1 MRYNFIITRHWTDI
15 MPQVSAGINKRHNML
30 RPSVRSTTFSHD
42 ASERQSMIC
51 YYDESDILTP
61 APVPRPSRLE
71 RFLKS
76 DTWLFYKEGLVQD
89 RFGAISGLRY
99 LASEAILCGA
109 FMDATHDR
117 SPNNLSSRY
126 KHKFDGE
133 GGGLSLD
140 RKHVW
145 STPMVAAAMR
155 PRETDKQRDILFN
168 CFRYKHLI

>member
-15 MPQVSAGINKRHNML
+15 MPHVSAGINKRHNML

-133 GGGLSLD
+133 GGGFHWTGNMCD
-140 RKHVW
+140 RHPW
-145 STPMVAAAMR
+145 WR
-155 PRETDKQRDILFN
+155 PLCGRGRQTNKETYCSIVFATN
-168 CFRYKHLI
+168 I